1 MNRSLQLPSTAS
13 RLQALIGVWALWI
26 VSQIAVARMQTQ
38 AASLVLE
45 GLMEKD
51 AFASPLNSATKSDG
65 GIVME
70 TTVGI
75 FGSQA
80 AAERALAQLK
90 ALGIGYDKITVL
102 QPGMTN
108 RQIETS
114 VQTSD
119 TEGPGMVAAMG
130 GTVGGAI
137 GVGAGASLGAAVVSL
152 FVPGVGPIVA
162 AGLLGAALL
171 GTGGALAGAQAGGLL
186 EGRLEQG
193 LPHDELFV
201 YEHAL
206 RNGHSVVIVV
216 PDDSEASDR
225 VHYALSQAG
234 AESIDAARESWWV
247 GLRET
252 EAQDYEHTHTTFIR
266 DETTYRQGFEAAL
279 HPKMRTLSYND
290 AVAQLDSELRAD
302 PAFRAGYERGQ
313 AYQRSLELTYGTGS
327 V

>member
-1 MNRSLQLPSTAS
+1 
-13 RLQALIGVWALWI
+13 
-26 VSQIAVARMQTQ
+26 
-38 AASLVLE
+38 
-45 GLMEKD
+45 
-51 AFASPLNSATKSDG
+51 
-65 GIVME
+65 ME

-75 FGSQA
+75 FRSQA
-80 AAERALAQLK
+80 DTERALAQLK

-108 RQIETS
+108 RQVEAS

-119 TEGPGMVAAMG
+119 TEGPGMAAAMG

-137 GVGAGASLGAAVVSL
+137 GAGAGASLGAAVVSL

-162 AGLLGAALL
+162 AGILGAALL
-171 GTGGALAGAQAGGLL
+171 GTGGALAGAQAGSLL
-186 EGRLEQG
+186 EGGLAQG

-201 YEHAL
+201 CEHAL
-206 RNGHSVVIVV
+206 RKGHSVVIVV
-216 PDDSEASDR
+216 ADSETTER
-225 VHYALSQAG
+225 VHDALSRAG

-252 EAQDYEHTHTTFIR
+252 EEQNYDRTQASFKQ

-279 HPKMRTLSYND
+279 HPKMRARPYND
-290 AVAQLDSELRAD
+290 AVAQLDSKLRAD

-313 AYQRSLELTYGTGS
+313 VYQSSLEARYRS
-327 V
+327 

>member
-1 MNRSLQLPSTAS
+1 
-13 RLQALIGVWALWI
+13 
-26 VSQIAVARMQTQ
+26 
-38 AASLVLE
+38 
-45 GLMEKD
+45 
-51 AFASPLNSATKSDG
+51 
-65 GIVME
+65 ME

-75 FGSQA
+75 FRSQA
-80 AAERALAQLK
+80 DTERALAQLK

-102 QPGMTN
+102 RPGTTN
-108 RQIETS
+108 RQVEAS

-119 TEGPGMVAAMG
+119 TEGPGMAAAMG

-162 AGLLGAALL
+162 AGILGAALL

-186 EGRLEQG
+186 EGELAQG

-201 YEHAL
+201 YEDAL

-216 PDDSEASDR
+216 ADDSETTER
-225 VHYALSQAG
+225 VHDALSRAG

-252 EAQDYEHTHTTFIR
+252 EEQDYDRTHASFKQ
-266 DETTYRQGFEAAL
+266 DEATYRQGFEAAL
-279 HPKMRTLSYND
+279 HPKMRARPYND

-313 AYQRSLELTYGTGS
+313 AYQSSLEARYRS
-327 V
+327 